1 MKKITALLIAA
12 MLLFT
17 ASAFADSA
25 AVAFQDR
32 FEIRADLP
40 DSWHC
45 TIVSQNDM
53 TLEGYIRSDGD
64 DLAAPVM
71 NVFVSFNESYAG
83 VNALGEL
90 DDEALEII
98 KAGFS
103 EENEITFDTL
113 TTDSGLS
120 LLVIRETGADQDFLD
135 FYTIWQGYEIEL
147 TLMAGDQVAGR
158 VLTEEQVQS
167 CLAYAR
173 TLSIGPVE

>member
-1 MKKITALLIAA
+1 M
-12 MLLFT
+12 
-17 ASAFADSA
+17 
-25 AVAFQDR
+25 
-32 FEIRADLP
+32 
-40 DSWHC
+40 
-45 TIVSQNDM
+45 
-53 TLEGYIRSDGD
+53 
-64 DLAAPVM
+64 
-71 NVFVSFNESYAG
+71 
-83 VNALGEL
+83 NALGEL

-147 TLMAGDQVAGR
+147 TLMAGEQVAGR

-167 CLAYAR
+167 CLAYAK